1 MIELRC
7 LSRKGNDM
15 AYEKIVGLDLEIDP
29 SMQSKTYLNRTLKE
43 KADRF
48 AEVFVNCGF
57 FNDRYQGVLN
67 TAEIEPIENNPY
79 FENADKLDENVV
91 IAILSSLVDSHK
103 HNGWTLMNSI
113 RNGSIDDLLGRLE
126 EIDYETRELPA
137 WIDEASRKALDA
149 LRDFPQDEETTPYL
163 AIKPFLQHIGKDGK
177 THERGLSTSDEFDI
191 VTALERHAPEFG
203 LYLDSSAYDNM
214 LIGLPINIPFSVRK
228 IPVGETEPVFFFTF
242 GCGEFFGC
250 YSALSI
256 RGFLDCTVAIYNPS
270 GLDSERRIITV
281 SEKQLEGLHRVFN
294 EIDLS
299 NWGSY
304 SAPVLD
310 GIQWSLVLQENG
322 HRYESGGS
330 NAFPKGFDKL
340 ISYLIEA
347 FGCKDLEVDGGYEAM
362 FPEYSNPVSH

>member
-7 LSRKGNDM
+7 LGRKGNGM
-15 AYEKIVGLDLEIDP
+15 TYEKIVGLNLEIDP
-29 SMQSKTYLNRTLKE
+29 SMQSKNYLNRALKE
-43 KADRF
+43 KADMF
-48 AEVFVNCGF
+48 AKIFVDYGF
-57 FNDRYQGVLN
+57 FDDQYQEVLN
-67 TAEIEPIENNPY
+67 AAEIGPIGNNPY
-79 FENADKLDENVV
+79 FEDADELKADVA
-91 IAILSSLVDSHK
+91 IAILSSLVDNHK
-103 HNGWTLMNSI
+103 HNGWALMNSI
-113 RNGSIDDLLGRLE
+113 RYGRIDDLLGRLE

-137 WIDEASRKALDA
+137 WIDEASRNALDT

-163 AIKPFLQHIGKDGK
+163 AIKPFLQYIGKDGK
-177 THERGLSTSDEFDI
+177 AHERGLSTSDEFDI

-214 LIGLPINIPFSVRK
+214 MIGLPINIPFSVRK
-228 IPVGETEPVFFFTF
+228 VPVGETEPVFFFGF
-242 GCGEFFGC
+242 SCGTWPGLYSSLNVREF
-250 YSALSI
+250 LN
-256 RGFLDCTVAIYNPS
+256 CTVATYDQS
-270 GLDSERRIITV
+270 GFDSKRSIFFV
-281 SEKQLEGLHRVFN
+281 SEKQLDGLRNVLH
-294 EIDLS
+294 EIGAT

-322 HRYESGGS
+322 HGYESGGS